1 MQDRR
6 TGIDYALLDA
16 SNTVLVHIL
25 IVFVKAPRSN
35 NTRHTSLDTRLSKSR
50 NDHRRT
56 LLSASPE
63 HREEFGNAALRS
75 ICLFDQVYSD
85 SPPCEQGCK
94 HPEVCGDF
102 DTDVDAVS
110 VGEKAAGDCGTDGEA
125 EEEGCEDNVTG
136 GRGDCLRS

>member
-1 MQDRR
+1 MQDHK
-6 TGIDYALLDA
+6 TGIDHALLDA

-25 IVFVKAPRSN
+25 IVFVKPPRSD

-50 NDHRRT
+50 NNHRCT
-56 LLSASPE
+56 LLSASSE
-63 HREEFGNAALRS
+63 HWEEFGNAALGS
-75 ICLFDQVYSD
+75 ICLFNQVYSD

-94 HPEVCGDF
+94 HPEVSGDF